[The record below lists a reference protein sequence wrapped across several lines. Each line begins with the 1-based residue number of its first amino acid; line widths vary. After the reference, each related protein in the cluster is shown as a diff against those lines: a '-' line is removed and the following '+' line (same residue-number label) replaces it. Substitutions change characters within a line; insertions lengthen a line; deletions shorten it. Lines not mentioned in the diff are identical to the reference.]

1 MAEELHLAER
11 PSLRSPVLISAF
23 RGWNDGGQGA
33 SLAGGY
39 LAKTWGAAR
48 FGEIEPENFYD
59 FQATRPH
66 VSLVEGQT
74 RHIDWPENAFYHAS
88 IPGVDRDAVLLLG
101 IEPNLRWRT
110 FTGMVV
116 ELARELGVELMV
128 TLGSLLADVP
138 HTRPSPVTGGASD
151 QELIDRLGLQR
162 SRYEGP
168 TGIVGVLHDAC
179 NQAGIPSVSL
189 WAAVPHYV
197 SLAPSPRA
205 ALALCQRLGD
215 ILGTTIDV
223 AELEEASGRYNEQ
236 VSEAVASDEETS
248 AYVEELEQ
256 RAEMLDDDQEIPS
269 GESLAAELTR
279 FLREREHGDGE
290 SDRGPSEQ
298 P

>member
-1 MAEELHLAER
+1 M
-11 PSLRSPVLISAF
+11 
-23 RGWNDGGQGA
+23 
-33 SLAGGY
+33 
-39 LAKTWGAAR
+39 
-48 FGEIEPENFYD
+48 
-59 FQATRPH
+59 
-66 VSLVEGQT
+66 
-74 RHIDWPENAFYHAS
+74 
-88 IPGVDRDAVLLLG
+88 
-101 IEPNLRWRT
+101 
-110 FTGMVV
+110 
-116 ELARELGVELMV
+116 
-128 TLGSLLADVP
+128 
-138 HTRPSPVTGGASD
+138 
-151 QELIDRLGLQR
+151 QR

-179 NQAGIPSVSL
+179 NQASIPSVSL

-215 ILGTTIDV
+215 ILGTKIDV
-223 AELEEASGRYNEQ
+223 AELEEASDRYSEQ
-236 VSEAVASDEETS
+236 VSEAVASDDETA

>member
-1 MAEELHLAER
+1 MAEELRIADR
-11 PSLRSPVLISAF
+11 PSLRAPVLISAF

-39 LAKTWGAAR
+39 LAKTWEAER
-48 FGEIEPENFYD
+48 FAEIEPENFYD

-74 RHIDWPENAFYHAS
+74 RHIDWPENAFYHAP
-88 IPGVDRDAVLLLG
+88 IPGLERDAVLLLG

-116 ELARELGVELMV
+116 DLARDLGVELMI

-138 HTRPSPVTGGASD
+138 HTRPSPVTGGATD
-151 QELIDRLGLQR
+151 PELIERLGLQR

-179 NQAGIPSVSL
+179 NQASIPSVSL

-215 ILGTTIDV
+215 ILGTKIDV
-223 AELEEASGRYNEQ
+223 AELEEASDRYSEQ
-236 VSEAVASDEETS
+236 VSEAVASDDETA